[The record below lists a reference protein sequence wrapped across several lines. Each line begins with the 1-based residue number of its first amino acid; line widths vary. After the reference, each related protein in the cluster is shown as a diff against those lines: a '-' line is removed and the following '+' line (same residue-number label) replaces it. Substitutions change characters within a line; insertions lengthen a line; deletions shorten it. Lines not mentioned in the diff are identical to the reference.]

1 MRCVACRLSG
11 RARVMR
17 DPDRRAAAAT
27 EPQRCRT
34 TPATRSARA
43 AAPPT
48 PARCVSRGACAR
60 AGGPPWTPTG
70 HPVIVRL

>member
-27 EPQRCRT
+27 ERQHH
-34 TPATRSARA
+34 AVMAVFGVALALSALTALGLPR
-43 AAPPT
+43 
-48 PARCVSRGACAR
+48 RGAEA
-60 AGGPPWTPTG
+60 
-70 HPVIVRL
+70 